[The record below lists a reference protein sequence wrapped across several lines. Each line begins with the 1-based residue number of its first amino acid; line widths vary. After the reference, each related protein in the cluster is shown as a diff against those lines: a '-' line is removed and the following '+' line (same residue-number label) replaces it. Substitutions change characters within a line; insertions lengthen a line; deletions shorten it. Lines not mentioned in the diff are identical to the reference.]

1 MVFVVSLIKP
11 KGRKYFMNKAESL
24 EKKTDTEQ
32 KNTLENTPAKLEK
45 KENLLVDFID
55 FIKKY
60 GVVGLAVG
68 VVIGQAVTKLVNSLV
83 DNIINRI
90 LAKVLGLVDL
100 GSFSP
105 FDIKIGSFITDLIN
119 FIIITFVVYI
129 SIRFFI
135 IRFLGDEEKIKLNLE
150 IKK

>member
-1 MVFVVSLIKP
+1 MKNIEKVTKSELQ
-11 KGRKYFMNKAESL
+11 NKL
-24 EKKTDTEQ
+24 KD
-32 KNTLENTPAKLEK
+32 NNIKLEK
-45 KENLLVDFID
+45 KENILVDFIE

-60 GVVGLAVG
+60 GVIGLAVG

-100 GSFSP
+100 SSFSP

-119 FIIITFVVYI
+119 FIIITFVLYI

-135 IRFLGDEEKIKLNLE
+135 IRFLGDEEKAKLNLE
-150 IKK
+150 ADK

>member
-1 MVFVVSLIKP
+1 MI
-11 KGRKYFMNKAESL
+11 
-24 EKKTDTEQ
+24 KTDNLENMTMSELQ
-32 KNTLENTPAKLEK
+32 NTLKNTNTKLEK
-45 KENLLVDFID
+45 KENILVDFME

-100 GSFSP
+100 SSFSP

-135 IRFLGDEEKIKLNLE
+135 IRFLGEEEKAKLNLE
-150 IKK
+150 DKK

>member
-1 MVFVVSLIKP
+1 MKNIEKVTKSELQ
-11 KGRKYFMNKAESL
+11 NKL
-24 EKKTDTEQ
+24 KD
-32 KNTLENTPAKLEK
+32 NNIKLEK
-45 KENLLVDFID
+45 KENILVDFIE

-60 GVVGLAVG
+60 GVIGLAVG

-100 GSFSP
+100 SSFSP

-119 FIIITFVVYI
+119 FIIITFVLYI
-129 SIRFFI
+129 SSRFFI
-135 IRFLGDEEKIKLNLE
+135 IRFLGDEEKAKLNLE
-150 IKK
+150 ADK

>member
-1 MVFVVSLIKP
+1 M
-11 KGRKYFMNKAESL
+11 RY
-24 EKKTDTEQ
+24 KKTNNQ
-32 KNTLENTPAKLEK
+32 ENMTKPEIQNAAENAEAKLEK
-45 KENLLVDFID
+45 KENILSDFID

-100 GSFSP
+100 SSFSP

>member
-1 MVFVVSLIKP
+1 M
-11 KGRKYFMNKAESL
+11 
-24 EKKTDTEQ
+24 KKTDNLEKMTKPELQ
-32 KNTLENTPAKLEK
+32 KTVKNTKDKLAK

-100 GSFSP
+100 SSFSP

-135 IRFLGDEEKIKLNLE
+135 IRFLGEEEKAKLNLE
-150 IKK
+150 DKK